1 MCLVVV
7 VFRNCVHCGKEYE
20 DVFNRRTCSD
30 KCSLEIS

>member
-1 MCLVVV
+1 M

-20 DVFNRRTCSD
+20 DVFNRSTCSD